1 MQKKTQ
7 AQEPQAPQSKIAEAK
22 LSKSAKV
29 YFTRLSAHAGLA
41 RSAII
46 KVKVWGGGG
55 CACVFA
61 QRSQTVSGARGNR
74 WIRTLIKTNAI

>member
-1 MQKKTQ
+1 MLKKTQ
-7 AQEPQAPQSKIAEAK
+7 NGKQEQQAAQSKIAEAK

-46 KVKVWGGGG
+46 KVSVGVCGL
-55 CACVFA
+55 VFTHWRQPA
-61 QRSQTVSGARGNR
+61 NGARGNR